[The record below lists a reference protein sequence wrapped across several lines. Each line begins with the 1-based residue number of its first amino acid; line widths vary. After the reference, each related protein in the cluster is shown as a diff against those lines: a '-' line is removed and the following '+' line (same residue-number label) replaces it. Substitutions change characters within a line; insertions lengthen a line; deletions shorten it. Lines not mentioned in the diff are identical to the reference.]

1 MVGLPARGK
10 TYISQKGNTWTC
22 VNLTT
27 VESNQIPRSVCRYLT
42 WLGIKTKVFNVGNY
56 RRKLHGA
63 SLPHTFFDPHN
74 PIGEQH
80 RREAAAAALEDML
93 QWYETEQGIV
103 GIYDATNSTYQRRKW
118 LHDELTKRDI
128 LVLFIESIC
137 QDETLILNN
146 IKDVKLSSPDYVNMD
161 PDDAAVDFRARID
174 HYQELYQTI
183 TEEDFT
189 YIKLI
194 NVGSQVI
201 INMIQGYLESRIVYY
216 LMNLHIAPRK
226 IYMSRVSSSF
236 VLPVNSSAH
245 ELASTANPCTTC
257 TEKLVA
263 IQSYLQEV
271 VFMHRSYLSWSEKT
285 SVISHWLCGH
295 QRWNV
300 LYRLASCFRT
310 QNYNGKHWMNSMLV
324 YVTAWHM
331 KRLRKSIQRTLQIEM
346 KTSLITDIEEARLV
360 RKQCVYRQKLIN
372 HTALYI

>member
-1 MVGLPARGK
+1 
-10 TYISQKGNTWTC
+10 
-22 VNLTT
+22 
-27 VESNQIPRSVCRYLT
+27 
-42 WLGIKTKVFNVGNY
+42 
-56 RRKLHGA
+56 
-63 SLPHTFFDPHN
+63 
-74 PIGEQH
+74 
-80 RREAAAAALEDML
+80 ML

-271 VFMHRSYLSWSEKT
+271 VFMHRSYLS
-285 SVISHWLCGH
+285 
-295 QRWNV
+295 
-300 LYRLASCFRT
+300 
-310 QNYNGKHWMNSMLV
+310 
-324 YVTAWHM
+324 
-331 KRLRKSIQRTLQIEM
+331 
-346 KTSLITDIEEARLV
+346 
-360 RKQCVYRQKLIN
+360 
-372 HTALYI
+372 